1 MACNEYESDEVPRR
15 VREDKEK
22 RTKDGAQ
29 GQHKRTSR
37 GSKKKPA
44 KEMEKDSQGSRRK
57 IKTTFLILQYSTLK
71 NTVIQYNSWHTGAG
85 ME

>member
-29 GQHKRTSR
+29 GQHKLTSR

-57 IKTTFLILQYSTLK
+57 TRRGWEQRGERVSRRR
-71 NTVIQYNSWHTGAG
+71 
-85 ME
+85 E